1 MNYITLGDNKSLW
14 TTMHMYIDTVMV
26 PVIMSKDFP
35 GNKTAQHSTIC
46 PIYSK
51 CQSQLKQDDSML
63 SWLVSVL

>member
-1 MNYITLGDNKSLW
+1 
-14 TTMHMYIDTVMV
+14 MHMYIDTVMV